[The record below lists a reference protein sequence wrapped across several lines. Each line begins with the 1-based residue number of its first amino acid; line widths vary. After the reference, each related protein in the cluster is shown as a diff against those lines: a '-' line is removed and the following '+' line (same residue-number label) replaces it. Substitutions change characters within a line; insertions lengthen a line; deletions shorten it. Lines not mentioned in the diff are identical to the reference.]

1 MDSRDYVFFKIIFTK
16 NLCFY
21 FSQILADGFLI
32 CFFFFLRSFL
42 FLADVFYFS
51 QIFANFIRGF
61 SLMLC
66 ADSCGWFL
74 NMFFLFLADFRKFY
88 SQILADVFYFSQI
101 FANFIRGFSRMLCAD
116 SCGCFFTMF
125 FFIFCGCFKIF
136 RLKDYMGYCKTSSPK
151 ISFLIKGNLEMSFFN
166 PSTPCCSVL

>member
-21 FSQILADGFLI
+21 FSQILGDGFLI
-32 CFFFFLRSFL
+32 CFFFLRSFL

-74 NMFFLFLADFRKFY
+74 TMFFLFLAEFFISCGYFLFLADFRKFY
-88 SQILADVFYFSQI
+88 SQILADGFLLYCFFLRRFLFLADFRKFYSRIFADVMRWFLRMVFYYVFFYFLRI
-101 FANFIRGFSRMLCAD
+101 F
-116 SCGCFFTMF
+116 
-125 FFIFCGCFKIF
+125 
-136 RLKDYMGYCKTSSPK
+136 
-151 ISFLIKGNLEMSFFN
+151 
-166 PSTPCCSVL
+166 

>member
-21 FSQILADGFLI
+21 FSQILGDGFLI
-32 CFFFFLRSFL
+32 CFFFLRSFL

-74 NMFFLFLADFRKFY
+74 TMFFLFLAEFFISCGYFLFLADFRKFY
-88 SQILADVFYFSQI
+88 SQILADGFLICFFYFLRRFLFLADFRGFYSQI
-101 FANFIRGFSRMLCAD
+101 FAD
-116 SCGCFFTMF
+116 VFFYF
-125 FFIFCGCFKIF
+125 L
-136 RLKDYMGYCKTSSPK
+136 R
-151 ISFLIKGNLEMSFFN
+151 ISLNY
-166 PSTPCCSVL
+166 

>member
-61 SLMLC
+61 SRMLC

-74 NMFFLFLADFRKFY
+74 NMFFLFLAEFFISRGCFLFLADFRKFY
-88 SQILADVFYFSQI
+88 SQILADGFLICFFYFLRRFLFLADFRGFYSQI
-101 FANFIRGFSRMLCAD
+101 FAD
-116 SCGCFFTMF
+116 VFFYF
-125 FFIFCGCFKIF
+125 L
-136 RLKDYMGYCKTSSPK
+136 R
-151 ISFLIKGNLEMSFFN
+151 ISLNY
-166 PSTPCCSVL
+166 